1 MAAEPNLYWNL
12 RRYRSRNY
20 SKARDLTQFCLSND
34 FKPHSQKGGGER
46 FRILISTC
54 DDLPMSAESQ
64 LRQLQMQDD
73 ASLRADVRALGE
85 LLGQSLIRQEG
96 KALFDLVERVRA
108 AVRSGSAEAEL
119 KSVNV
124 EQAEQLVRAFSTY
137 FHLAN
142 VAEQVHRSRV
152 LAKER
157 EESGSWIAQAIG
169 KIEKARE
176 SGYEFTVDDLK
187 NWLDGFSVRPVFTA
201 HPTEASRR
209 SVLNK
214 LALISD
220 LLETANSKRKESRL
234 SEAIDLLWQT
244 DELRVERP
252 LVIDEAVNALYYLDD
267 LFRFTIPEVLEEF
280 ANEISKLG
288 VEIPPNAKPL
298 SFGTWIGGDRD
309 GNPNVTPDVTRE
321 TIVVQVG
328 HAIRVITEAMSKL
341 RQSLSVSTRIIEVS
355 DELRESVEKDLA
367 NIPEF
372 EPRYRRLN
380 AREPYRLKTTA
391 IVHKLELTRKRH
403 AAGAPHVPGRDY
415 DNTQEL
421 LDDLYVMRDSLLR
434 NRGELIAHGELE
446 RVIRVVNAFGLI
458 HATMDVREH
467 SQMHHAAIS
476 NFGIDSNYPNLSP
489 EQRFDILISELSTSA
504 LRAPKGLDTQSAKTL
519 DTFKAIHE
527 LITQFGPEVIETY
540 IISMTKS
547 PADVIAA
554 VVLAKEAGLI
564 DIQNN
569 VAKIGFVP
577 LLETVAELRAADSIL
592 DKLLSN
598 PIYRKLI
605 SLRDDVQEVMLGYSD
620 SNKDAGIATSQWEI
634 HQAQRRLR
642 DTAMKYGVKLRLFH
656 GRGGS
661 VGRGGGP
668 TYDALIALPWGSLD
682 GQIKMTEQGEVIS
695 DKYSI
700 PMLARE
706 NVELTLA
713 AALEATVLNRGPRQ
727 PKEALTKWNDCMET
741 ISENAFQRYRGLVTH
756 PDLPSYFY
764 ASTPVE
770 QLGDMFLGSRPS
782 RRQGANDGIEN
793 LRAIPWVF
801 GWTQSRQIV
810 PGWYGV
816 GSGLK
821 AARESGKASVLKEM
835 LSDWHF
841 FKTFISNVEMTMAK
855 TDMKMAEH
863 YVKTLVPVELHHF
876 FHDIKAEFE
885 LTSREINELRGNDN
899 LLGDQPLLARTLQIR
914 DQYLAPLHMM
924 QVNLLERVRQAGESS
939 DPSLRRALLLTIN
952 GVALGL
958 RNTG

>member
-1 MAAEPNLYWNL
+1 MHIL
-12 RRYRSRNY
+12 
-20 SKARDLTQFCLSND
+20 LS
-34 FKPHSQKGGGER
+34 S
-46 FRILISTC
+46 C
-54 DDLPMSAESQ
+54 DDLPVSAESQ

-73 ASLRADVRALGE
+73 ASLRGDVRALGE
-85 LLGQSLIRQEG
+85 LLGKSLIRQEG
-96 KALFDLVERVRA
+96 QSLFDLVEKVRA
-108 AVRSGSAEAEL
+108 AVRSGQGESEL
-119 KSVNV
+119 KKVDV
-124 EQAEQLVRAFSTY
+124 DQAVQLVRAFSTY

-157 EESGSWIAQAIG
+157 ETSGSWIAQAVNKILAAKSAG
-169 KIEKARE
+169 QEIKIE
-176 SGYEFTVDDLK
+176 DLK
-187 NWLDGFSVRPVFTA
+187 IWLSDFSVRPVFTA

-209 SVLNK
+209 SVLSK
-214 LALISD
+214 LAQISD
-220 LLETANSKRKESRL
+220 LLEMPSSRVRDARL

-267 LFRFTIPEVLEEF
+267 LFRFTVPEVLEEF
-280 ANEISKLG
+280 ALEVERLG
-288 VEIPPNAKPL
+288 VQISPTDKPL

-321 TIVVQVG
+321 TVVVQVG
-328 HAIRVITEAMSKL
+328 HAIRVISEAISEL
-341 RQSLSVSTRIIEVS
+341 RQSLSVSTRIIKVS
-355 DELRESVEKDLA
+355 KELEESVERDLA

-372 EPRYRRLN
+372 ESRYRRLN

-391 IVHKLELTRKRH
+391 IVHRLELTRKRH
-403 AAGAPHVPGRDY
+403 AAGAAHVPGRDY
-415 DNTQEL
+415 ANTQEL
-421 LDDLYVMRDSLLR
+421 LDDLNIMRESLIE
-434 NRGELIAHGELE
+434 NHGELIAKGQLE
-446 RVIRVVNAFGLI
+446 RVIRTVSTFGLI

-467 SQMHHAAIS
+467 SQAHHAALA
-476 NFGIDSNYPNLSP
+476 NFGINKEYLQLKP
-489 EQRFDILISELSTSA
+489 EERFVILTEELGRHD
-504 LRAPKGLDTQSAKTL
+504 LRAPKQLDEQSAKVL
-519 DTFKAIHE
+519 DTFKAISD
-527 LITQFGPEVIETY
+527 LIEQFGPEVIETY
-540 IISMTKS
+540 IVSMTKH
-547 PADVIAA
+547 PEDLIAA
-554 VVLAKEAGLI
+554 AVLAKEAGLVEI
-564 DIQNN
+564 NSGI
-569 VAKIGFVP
+569 AKIGFAP
-577 LLETVAELRAADSIL
+577 LLETVAELRSADQIL
-592 DKLLSN
+592 EQLLSN
-598 PIYRKLI
+598 PTYRQLVKLRGDI
-605 SLRDDVQEVMLGYSD
+605 QEVMLGYSD

-642 DTAMKYGVKLRLFH
+642 DVAIRYGVKLRLFH

-700 PMLARE
+700 PMLAKE

-727 PKEALTKWNDCMET
+727 PQEFLTKWNSCMDL
-741 ISENAFQRYRGLVTH
+741 ISENAFSRYRTLIDH
-756 PDLPSYFY
+756 PDLPAYFY

-782 RRQGANDGIEN
+782 RRQSANAGLES

-821 AARESGKASVLKEM
+821 AAREAGEMDVLNQM
-835 LSDWHF
+835 LNEWHF

-855 TDMKMAEH
+855 TDLEMAER
-863 YVKTLVPVELHHF
+863 YVKALVPDELQHF
-876 FHDIKAEFE
+876 FDEIKAEFE
-885 LTSREINELRGNDN
+885 LTSREINYLRGNQD

-914 DQYLAPLHMM
+914 DQYLAPLHIL
-924 QVNLLERVRQAGESS
+924 QVNLLQRVRESGESA
-939 DPSLRRALLLTIN
+939 DPMLRRALLLTIN

>member
-1 MAAEPNLYWNL
+1 
-12 RRYRSRNY
+12 
-20 SKARDLTQFCLSND
+20 
-34 FKPHSQKGGGER
+34 
-46 FRILISTC
+46 
-54 DDLPMSAESQ
+54 MSAESQ

-73 ASLRADVRALGE
+73 ASLRSDVRALGE
-85 LLGQSLIRQEG
+85 LLGKSLIRQEG
-96 KALFDLVERVRA
+96 PALLDLVEKVRA
-108 AVRSGSAEAEL
+108 AVRNGQGEAEL
-119 KSVNV
+119 KVVSVD
-124 EQAEQLVRAFSTY
+124 QAVQLVRAFSTY

-152 LAKER
+152 LENKR
-157 EESGSWIAQAIG
+157 TESGSWIAQAVN
-169 KIEKARE
+169 KIEAAKK
-176 SGYEFTVDDLK
+176 SGHEIKLEDLK
-187 NWLDGFSVRPVFTA
+187 SWLADFSVRPVFTA

-220 LLETANSKRKESRL
+220 LLEAPANRARDARL

-267 LFRFTIPEVLEEF
+267 LFRLTVPDVLDDFAHEV
-280 ANEISKLG
+280 ARLG
-288 VEIPPNAKPL
+288 VTIEPTAKPL

-309 GNPNVTPDVTRE
+309 GNPNVTADVTRE
-321 TIVVQVG
+321 TIVIQVG
-328 HAIRVITEAMSKL
+328 HAIRVISEALSQL
-341 RQSLSVSTRIIEVS
+341 RQSLSVSTRITNVS
-355 DELRESVEKDLA
+355 QELKNSVEQDLA

-372 EPRYRRLN
+372 EARYRRLN

-391 IVHKLELTRKRH
+391 IVHRLELTRKRH

-415 DNTQEL
+415 ANTDEL
-421 LDDLYVMRDSLLR
+421 LADLNLMRDSLMA
-434 NRGELIAHGELE
+434 NHGELIATGELE
-446 RVIRVVNAFGLI
+446 RIIRTISAFGLI

-467 SQMHHAAIS
+467 SQMHHAALA
-476 NFGIDSNYPNLSP
+476 NFGISADYASKEPGT
-489 EQRFDILISELSTSA
+489 RFDLLISELENQTPRS
-504 LRAPKGLDTQSAKTL
+504 PENLDDQSAKTL
-519 DTFKAIHE
+519 DTFKAINE
-527 LITQFGPEVIETY
+527 LISQFGPEVIETY
-540 IISMTKS
+540 IISMTKH
-547 PADVIAA
+547 PEDLLAA

-564 DIQNN
+564 NINN
-569 VAKIGFVP
+569 GVAKIGFAP
-577 LLETVAELRAADSIL
+577 LLETVAELRAADVIL
-592 DKLLSN
+592 EKLLAN
-598 PIYRKLI
+598 PTYRKLV
-605 SLRDDVQEVMLGYSD
+605 SLRGDEQEVMLGYSD

-642 DTAMKYGVKLRLFH
+642 DVAIKYGVKLRLFH

-700 PMLARE
+700 PTLARE

-727 PKEALTKWNDCMET
+727 SEENLKQWNECMEL
-741 ISENAFQRYRGLVTH
+741 ISENSFQKYRNLVSH
-756 PDLPSYFY
+756 QDLPAYFY
-764 ASTPVE
+764 SSTPVE

-816 GSGLK
+816 GTGLK
-821 AARESGKASVLKEM
+821 AARAAGQVKVLKQM
-835 LSDWHF
+835 LEEWHF

-855 TDMKMAEH
+855 TDLKMAQH
-863 YVKTLVPVELHHF
+863 YVNTLVPAELRHF
-876 FHDIKAEFE
+876 FADIKAEFE
-885 LTSREINELRGNDN
+885 LTSQEINALRGNED

-924 QVNLLERVRQAGESS
+924 QVNLLERVRTAGDDA
-939 DPSLRRALLLTIN
+939 DPLLRRALLLTIN